1 MCQSTCPR
9 RSRIPQE
16 REAARLRDSPARGR
30 ARGRAEPPAGLSSS
44 VLPPQFKRSTWP
56 PGTGAAS
63 PCSSAWPF
71 ASGSFRWKL
80 PEAALRSECL
90 SLASSPSCWLDVGMT
105 SGADAAALF
114 REAVSKGRRWQK
126 VAGAAFP
133 PGRVGAVPAERCA
146 APAAFTG
153 ERFTSSRL
161 RFLVVHVAFPVL
173 PSLTAQSPG
182 QVQPQGAVQCRRTV
196 RVRSTRRAPTPAPRN
211 KCTKDSPPRSLGSEQ
226 LPSDRVPAPNE
237 WK

>member
-1 MCQSTCPR
+1 MTPRKAVAGATCQSACPW

-90 SLASSPSCWLDVGMT
+90 SLASSPSCWLDVGVT

-114 REAVSKGRRWQK
+114 REAVSEGRRWQK

-133 PGRVGAVPAERCA
+133 PGRAGAVPAERCA
-146 APAAFTG
+146 APGGIYRREVYVLEAAVPCG
-153 ERFTSSRL
+153 
-161 RFLVVHVAFPVL
+161 
-173 PSLTAQSPG
+173 
-182 QVQPQGAVQCRRTV
+182 
-196 RVRSTRRAPTPAPRN
+196 
-211 KCTKDSPPRSLGSEQ
+211 PRSLSRPPFAHSPEPWAGAAARRCPVPTDSPGALDETRPH
-226 LPSDRVPAPNE
+226 PSPT
-237 WK
+237 